1 MKAAFHTERISSSRW
16 RRVPGPRLHWRS
28 LVPAQRVA
36 DEKPTKAKLLFE
48 DDFSKGAGRWEPSD
62 AKAWKVIDTGKG
74 KAYSQFRQSDY
85 KPPHR
90 SPLNFALVKDLV
102 VGDFVL
108 EARVRSTVR
117 DYDHRDM
124 CLFFGYQD
132 ASHFYYVHFGKKTDD
147 HANQIFIVNGG
158 PRRKISTKTSDGT
171 PWDDAWHPVKV
182 VRRISDGS
190 IEVYF
195 DDMNTPVMTARDRTF
210 LRGRVGVGS
219 FDDTGDWTKV
229 KVYGTRLGEAR

>member
-1 MKAAFHTERISSSRW
+1 MHYLRF
-16 RRVPGPRLHWRS
+16 
-28 LVPAQRVA
+28 LVLILPLTTLALA
-36 DEKPTKAKLLFE
+36 DEQPTEAKLLFE
-48 DDFSKGAGRWEPSD
+48 DDFSKGADRWQPSD
-62 AKAWKVIDTGKG
+62 ANAWRVIDTGKG

-102 VGDFVL
+102 VGDLVL

-124 CLFFGYQD
+124 CLIFDYQD

-147 HANQIFIVNGG
+147 HANQIFIVNGA
-158 PRRKISTKTSDGT
+158 PRQKISTKTSDGT

-195 DDMNTPVMTARDRTF
+195 DDMKTPMMTARDKTF
-210 LRGRVGVGS
+210 LHGQVGVGS
-219 FDDTGDWTKV
+219 FDDTGDWSEV
-229 KVYGTRLGEAR
+229 KVYGTRQEKAR